1 MKLAIVGAGATGGFL
16 GGMLARAGE
25 DVTLVAR
32 GAHLAAMRVHGVRII
47 SSQEEIVAFPHCT
60 DDLSAV
66 ADADFVLLTVKAH
79 SLPQLAP
86 RIGPL
91 LAPKA
96 AVVSAQNGLPWWYF
110 SKHGGPLDGTRLR
123 TADPDDT
130 VSDSIGVERVIGC
143 IVYPATRLVEPG
155 VIEHVEGNRFS
166 IGELDGTRSE
176 RCQALSAMLTR
187 AGLKCPVRTRIRHE
201 LWLKLLGNAVLNP
214 ISALTRATLEDITR
228 DGHTRSV
235 AAAAMREADS
245 VARAVGVDLEISV
258 EQRLEGASQVGAHK
272 TSMLQDLESGRPLEV
287 DAVLGAVVE
296 IGDLLGLD
304 LPHLRT
310 LYACTTLLAS
320 VGATSCRNDNR
331 SSTVAAARIGDV
343 GPGNSR

>member
-1 MKLAIVGAGATGGFL
+1 
-16 GGMLARAGE
+16 MLS
-25 DVTLVAR
+25 
-32 GAHLAAMRVHGVRII
+32 I

-130 VSDSIGVERVIGC
+130 VSDSIDVERVIGC

-214 ISALTRATLEDITR
+214 IS
-228 DGHTRSV
+228 
-235 AAAAMREADS
+235 
-245 VARAVGVDLEISV
+245 V

-320 VGATSCRNDNR
+320 VGATGCRNDKR

-343 GPGNSR
+343 GAGNSR

>member
-32 GAHLAAMRVHGVRII
+32 AAHLAAMRVHGVRII

-110 SKHGGPLDGTRLR
+110 SKHGGPLAPGEQTFFVQRQRHGKRMGFPGGAKDRAVRIARNTRNR
-123 TADPDDT
+123 FRDA
-130 VSDSIGVERVIGC
+130 
-143 IVYPATRLVEPG
+143 PG
-155 VIEHVEGNRFS
+155 GFS

-320 VGATSCRNDNR
+320 VGATGCRNDNR
-331 SSTVAAARIGDV
+331 SSTLAAARIGDV